1 MNRIKRAIMSLSRG
15 ITKIITTIF
24 RWIFMGIMA
33 VLFLPVQGIMLLHR
47 GIKAILNR
55 PSKRRRALAKKE
67 KGMNQVNEMKFAVLG
82 PSGSG
87 KTTLLA
93 CMAEEFERVSPG
105 TIFPADPSTFGTLSK
120 AYKSLKR
127 DANNSETRQFERSIE
142 GTSMLREFLFHI
154 VGRGAYLPVR
164 FYDFPGGWII
174 PGDSN
179 NKTVIDIV
187 KASAV
192 IIVAINTPY
201 LMEMDGKYID
211 DGCAVDEIEWVIKR
225 SLEGD
230 ESERLILFV
239 PIKCEKYLE
248 TPEMRD
254 HLHKSVRRAFN
265 NTLML
270 TSNPLYTNRLAMVML
285 PVQTVGNAKFA
296 RFKIASDDRVEREVY
311 RKPDPRSKFSP
322 KNVDQPMRYL
332 MSFLLE
338 QFAQN
343 KKKGSWYEKFLS
355 FIFREG
361 DLKEVAE
368 YIRSGIKSDNDIEA
382 GFEIFCGRELIG
394 FRH

>member
-1 MNRIKRAIMSLSRG
+1 MPEEPQTKFMRVTKSVLAILG
-15 ITKIITTIF
+15 APV
-24 RWIFMGIMA
+24 WIPLGLI
-33 VLFLPVQGIMLLHR
+33 LTLWE
-47 GIKAILNR
+47 GIKGSSNTTSV
-55 PSKRRRALAKKE
+55 PETPVEEKVKETE
-67 KGMNQVNEMKFAVLG
+67 KGMKSVNEMKFAILG

-87 KTTLLA
+87 KTTLLT

-105 TIFPADPSTFGTLSK
+105 TIFPADPSTFGTLTK

-127 DANNSETRQFERSIE
+127 DANNSDSRQFERSIE
-142 GTSMLREFLFHI
+142 GTSMLREFLFHV
-154 VGRGAYLPVR
+154 VGHGAFLPVK

-201 LMEMDGKYID
+201 LMEFDGKYID

-254 HLHKSVRRAFN
+254 SLHKSVKRAFN

-270 TSNPLYTNRLAMVML
+270 TSNPLYTNRLAMAML

-296 RFKIASDDRVEREVY
+296 RFKIASDGRVEREVY
-311 RKPDPRSKFSP
+311 RKPDPHSTFSP

-343 KKKGSWYEKFLS
+343 KKKGSWYDKFLS

-368 YIRSGIKSDNDIEA
+368 YIRSGIKSDNDLEA

-394 FRH
+394 FKH

>member
-1 MNRIKRAIMSLSRG
+1 MTEAA
-15 ITKIITTIF
+15 ITK
-24 RWIFMGIMA
+24 
-33 VLFLPVQGIMLLHR
+33 V
-47 GIKAILNR
+47 
-55 PSKRRRALAKKE
+55 KE
-67 KGMNQVNEMKFAVLG
+67 EMIPVNEMNFAVLG
-82 PSGSG
+82 PSGAG

-105 TIFPADPSTFGTLSK
+105 TIFPAESFTFSALSN
-120 AYKSLKR
+120 AYKSLRR
-127 DANNSETRQFERSIE
+127 DANNSDSRQFERSIE
-142 GTSMLREFLFHI
+142 GTSMLREFLFH
-154 VGRGAYLPVR
+154 VKGHRAYLPVR

-179 NKTVIDIV
+179 NNTVIDIV
-187 KASAV
+187 KSSAV
-192 IIVAINTPY
+192 IVVAINTPY
-201 LMEMDGKYID
+201 LMEFDGKYAD

-230 ESERLILFV
+230 TSERLILFV

-248 TPEMRD
+248 TPDERD
-254 HLHKSVRRAFN
+254 RLHKTIKRAFN
-265 NTLML
+265 STLML
-270 TSNPLYTNRLAMVML
+270 TSSPLYRDRLAMALL

-296 RFKIASDDRVEREVY
+296 RFKFAPDGRVEREVY
-311 RKPDPRSKFSP
+311 RKTDPHSRFSP

-338 QFAQN
+338 QFARN
-343 KKKGSWYEKFLS
+343 KEKGSWYDKFLS

-368 YIRSGIKSDNDIEA
+368 YIRSGIKSDNDLEA

-394 FRH
+394 FLG